1 MFIILSCRAS
11 TQNSLIST
19 FTKPKTL
26 SMTIDL
32 SILKQQLK
40 QNKELCIHRFQ
51 HHEPISSITRQLV
64 ASVDE
69 ILISLFYTHDLE
81 QEGQFCLLAMG
92 GYGRR
97 ELQLHSDI
105 DLLLLYK
112 EAITPLQQKKIE
124 QFIQNCWDIGLEI
137 SHQLSTPHLYAD
149 LAQNDLS
156 AISSLLD
163 VRLLCG
169 TSALLEELYY
179 QTHALHMWDSRQYFI
194 AKVEEQHQRYAKYDE
209 TAYNLEP
216 NVKNG
221 PGGLRDLHILLNIGK
236 RHFSIKKF
244 SEGINHGFFTDKEY
258 EELIQC
264 RRFLWR
270 VRFALHWIARKKE
283 DRLLFDYQAKLAPF
297 FGYQDTPE
305 ILAIEQFMKAY
316 FKMIKRTRELND
328 MLLQWFAEAIVY
340 PEKQILI
347 PLDDSFQLSNQ
358 YIEIKHPRVFSDHP
372 EKLLTLFVW
381 MSKLPEIQGVRAG
394 TIRMIHQNLY
404 LINHQFRTKKINT
417 EQFITLFKTP
427 NSPFDALRH
436 MNRYGVLGQYLQCF
450 QAIIGQMQ
458 YDLFHVYTVDQHAL
472 FVIRNIARFLT
483 PEKNQTFQLCR
494 RLIKSIPKCEILY
507 LAALFHDIAKGR
519 GGDHS
524 QLGADEAQQFATTH
538 QLNDEDSALLIWLV
552 RHHLLM
558 SHTAQRKDIY
568 DPQTIAAFCQQ
579 LPHSHYLDYL
589 YLLTVADICATNP
602 SLWNAWKD
610 SLLKELYFATKLA
623 MHQEEKLLSN
633 AVLIHEKRT
642 KAMIILKERGLEPH
656 LIQQLWDEFN
666 ERYFIHESP
675 AIIAR
680 HTESI
685 ISCKQYP
692 LVLILPHHSE
702 GGTEVFIYMPHLD
715 ARVAI
720 TTATLSNYR
729 VTIQEANILTCKNH
743 FDLDTYVIL
752 DEQNH
757 TLVNEQRINELKH
770 ALIKNLNLKSQ
781 LPSIIKRR
789 VPRLH
794 AHFNFIPQISFHE
807 DAKQRYTQLFF
818 IASDRPGLLASI
830 SRIFLHF
837 SIHVHH
843 AKIATA
849 GERVEDTFYIS
860 TQHNQPLTAEEQ
872 EQLMNSLKQEVTPP
886 IFS

>member
-1 MFIILSCRAS
+1 M
-11 TQNSLIST
+11 N
-19 FTKPKTL
+19 
-26 SMTIDL
+26 IDL
-32 SILKQQLK
+32 LALKQQLK
-40 QNKELCIHRFQ
+40 QNKDLCIHRFQ

-64 ASVDE
+64 AAVDE
-69 ILISLFYTHDLE
+69 VLISLFNSYELE
-81 QEGQFCLLAMG
+81 HKGQFCLLAVG

-97 ELQLHSDI
+97 ELQPHSDV
-105 DLLLLYK
+105 DLLLIYK
-112 EAITPLQQKKIE
+112 EDITPVDQKKIE

-137 SHQLSTPHLYAD
+137 SHQLTTVKLCAD
-149 LAQNDLS
+149 LAEHDLS

-163 VRLLCG
+163 MRLLCG
-169 TSALLEELYY
+169 ASALLEELLY
-179 QTHALHMWDSRQYFI
+179 QTHPLHMWNSRQYFI
-194 AKVEEQHQRYAKYDE
+194 AKLEEQHHRYAKYDE

-221 PGGLRDLHILLNIGK
+221 PGGLRDLHILLSIGK
-236 RHFSIKKF
+236 RHFNIKKF
-244 SEGINHGFFTDKEY
+244 SDGINHGFFTDKEY

-270 VRFALHWIARKKE
+270 VRFALHWIAKKKE
-283 DRLLFDYQAKLAPF
+283 DRLLFDYQTKLAPL
-297 FGYQDTPE
+297 FGYQDTAE
-305 ILAIEQFMKAY
+305 ILAIEQFMKTY

-328 MLLQWFAEAIVY
+328 MLLQWLAEAIVY

-372 EKLLTLFVW
+372 EKLLALFVW
-381 MSKLPEIQGVRAG
+381 MTKLPEIQGVRAG

-404 LINHQFRTKKINT
+404 LINHQFRTNQINT

-483 PEKNQTFQLCR
+483 PEKHQAFQLCT
-494 RLIKSIPKCEILY
+494 RLIKSIPKCEVLY

-524 QLGADEAQQFATTH
+524 QLGADEARQFAVIH
-538 QLNDEDSALLIWLV
+538 RLNEDDSALLIWLV
-552 RHHLLM
+552 QHHLLM

-568 DPQTIAAFCQQ
+568 DPQTIATFCQQ

-623 MHQEEKLLSN
+623 MHQEEKLLN
-633 AVLIHEKRT
+633 NTVLIDEKRT
-642 KAMIILKERGLEPH
+642 KAMSILTQRGLEAR
-656 LIQQLWDEFN
+656 LIHQLWDELN

-675 AIIAR
+675 EIIAR

-685 ISCKQYP
+685 INCKQYP

-752 DEQNH
+752 DEQNRA
-757 TLVNEQRINELKH
+757 LVNESRINELKQ
-770 ALIKNLNLKSQ
+770 ALCKNLNLKNQ
-781 LPSIIKRR
+781 LPSIIQRR
-789 VPRLH
+789 ISRIH
-794 AHFNFIPQISFHE
+794 AHFNFIPQINFHE
-807 DAKQRYTQLFF
+807 DTKQRYTQLFF

-830 SRIFLHF
+830 SRIFLYLN
-837 SIHVHH
+837 IHVHH

-860 TQHNQPLTAEEQ
+860 NQQNQPLTNQEQ
-872 EQLMNSLKQEVTPP
+872 EQLMQCLRQEVAPA
-886 IFS
+886 I